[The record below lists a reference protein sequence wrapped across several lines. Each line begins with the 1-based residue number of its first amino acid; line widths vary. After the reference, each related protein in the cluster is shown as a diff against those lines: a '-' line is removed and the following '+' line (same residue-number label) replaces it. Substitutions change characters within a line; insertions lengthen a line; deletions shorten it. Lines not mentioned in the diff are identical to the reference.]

1 MLNYLYFALLALFW
15 GGSFVAIKNL
25 IGEIPSFTSAFY
37 RVLFSVLFLSII
49 YIKKLNIDFKNDLAK
64 KEILNSAIAGLC
76 SIGIP
81 FAFLFWGELHTSPS
95 LAAII
100 NGTVPL
106 WTMIIGILF
115 FNGAKEVTRLKLVG
129 LVLGITGI
137 VIIFFPKI
145 KFSGSDL
152 EIYGLISIM
161 FMAIFYAI
169 GINLNK
175 TLLSGHK
182 YILGS
187 RNTIIQQLSSL
198 VLLFVLTLAIDGVPE
213 VSKIM
218 NLSASG
224 SIIYLSLFSTCFAFI
239 IFYKLIEHF
248 GAVKASTVT
257 FFVPAVALILDG
269 IIYNRSLELYEST
282 GAATIF
288 LSMYFLKDR
297 KIT

>member
-1 MLNYLYFALLALFW
+1 MINYLFFALLALFW

-25 IGEIPSFTSAFY
+25 IGEVPSFTSAFY
-37 RVLFSVLFLSII
+37 RVLFSLIFLIII
-49 YIKKLNIDFKNDLAK
+49 YIRKLDFDFKNQFAK
-64 KEILNSAIAGLC
+64 KEIFNSSIAGLC

-81 FAFLFWGELHTSPS
+81 FAFLFWGEMYTSPS

-115 FNGAKEVTRLKLVG
+115 FKGSHEVTKLKLLG
-129 LVLGITGI
+129 LTLGITGI
-137 VIIFFPKI
+137 VVIFYPKI
-145 KFSGSDL
+145 HFSGNDM

-161 FMAIFYAI
+161 FMAISYAV

-187 RNTIIQQLSSL
+187 KNTIIQQTSSVIL
-198 VLLFVLTLAIDGVPE
+198 LTLLVFIVDGSPDI
-213 VSKIM
+213 SKIL
-218 NLSASG
+218 NPSAFW

-239 IFYKLIEHF
+239 IFYRLISEF

-257 FFVPAVALILDG
+257 FFVPAIALVLDG
-269 IIYNRSLELYEST
+269 IIYNRSLELYESI
-282 GAATIF
+282 GACTIF

-297 KIT
+297 KTT